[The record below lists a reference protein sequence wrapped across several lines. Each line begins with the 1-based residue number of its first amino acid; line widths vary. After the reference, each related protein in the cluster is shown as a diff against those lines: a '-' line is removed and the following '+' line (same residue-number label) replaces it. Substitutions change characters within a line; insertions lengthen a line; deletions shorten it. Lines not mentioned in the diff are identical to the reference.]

1 MNRDNAMSEE
11 NHTHELTS
19 LENRTALAGLLIN
32 IFRVFEISNVDAT
45 VLLGYS
51 KKNNRLIKGYKAG
64 NSLANRADLLFRS
77 SLLIRLHYSLCD
89 LYDNDLK
96 KSSTWLASPQ
106 KRLGNLSAIEFMKQ
120 NGTAGMKQVVNW
132 VEKVNGR

>member
-1 MNRDNAMSEE
+1 MTNLNQDNER
-11 NHTHELTS
+11 TS
-19 LENRTALAGLLIN
+19 LESRTALARILIN
-32 IFRVFEISNVDAT
+32 IFRVFKISDVDAT

-51 KKNNRLIKGYKAG
+51 EKNNRLIKGYYAG
-64 NSLANRADLLFRS
+64 NPVTNRADLLDRS

-96 KSSTWLASPQ
+96 KCSIWLAIPQ

-120 NGTAGMKQVVNW
+120 IGTAGMKQVVNW
-132 VEKVNGR
+132 IEKVNGR